1 MILARNRLTMKIN
14 IDAEAGRR
22 ASAGRES
29 RGKWHFC
36 FKGEDSGLLPSTYTK
51 KIPLERVGL
60 EQKAL
65 RILGQV
71 SLGTFVI
78 SILLDIFCFT
88 GRRCP

>member
-1 MILARNRLTMKIN
+1 MILATNGLTMKIN
-14 IDAEAGRR
+14 IDAEAKRR

-29 RGKWHFC
+29 RGKWHLC
-36 FKGEDSGLLPSTYTK
+36 FKGEGSGLLPSTYT

-65 RILGQV
+65 RTLGQV

-78 SILLDIFCFT
+78 SILLDIFSFT
-88 GRRCP
+88 G

>member
-1 MILARNRLTMKIN
+1 MKIN

-51 KIPLERVGL
+51 KKSVFLTDTPQRPNVQHGID
-60 EQKAL
+60 
-65 RILGQV
+65 
-71 SLGTFVI
+71 
-78 SILLDIFCFT
+78 LLQ
-88 GRRCP
+88 